1 MDPENCAC
9 SFFMLAL
16 LRTRLHF
23 GLLHLVTGRSLG
35 VDGSVGEGGVELV
48 ELREFKAKYGK
59 LDPIQFS

>member
-16 LRTRLHF
+16 LRTKLHF
-23 GLLHLVTGRSLG
+23 GLLHFVTGRSLG

-48 ELREFKAKYGK
+48 ELREFKAKY
-59 LDPIQFS
+59 